1 MMHDK
6 KEATTEYAKM
16 WLLIKKNVATN
27 INAIHFVSH
36 HLANNSY
43 HSLHFYTRS
52 EVFLR
57 FYAIIN
63 LNLPSVL
70 DKSPHSLGWIALVRH
85 LGFFVTHSTLGHSLY
100 FLILH
105 KCRTSW
111 RGQTRVG
118 LLFKIIV
125 LGRGVA
131 WVYDSI
137 VCMLTYL
144 AKCPT

>member
-1 MMHDK
+1 MQVTVRLYFARFDGRSERKIGSYYYLQLIIKANSFRRKIDTEAMMHDK

-16 WLLIKKNVATN
+16 RLLIKKIVATN

-85 LGFFVTHSTLGHSLY
+85 LD
-100 FLILH
+100 ILLP
-105 KCRTSW
+105 T
-111 RGQTRVG
+111 
-118 LLFKIIV
+118 V
-125 LGRGVA
+125 L
-131 WVYDSI
+131 
-137 VCMLTYL
+137 
-144 AKCPT
+144 

>member
-16 WLLIKKNVATN
+16 GLLIKKIVATN

-85 LGFFVTHSTLGHSLY
+85 LDVLKPAVLTLNTFWYVIYVARADAGKLEWDCY
-100 FLILH
+100 
-105 KCRTSW
+105 W
-111 RGQTRVG
+111 R
-118 LLFKIIV
+118 
-125 LGRGVA
+125 
-131 WVYDSI
+131 
-137 VCMLTYL
+137 
-144 AKCPT
+144 

>member
-1 MMHDK
+1 MHDK

-16 WLLIKKNVATN
+16 WLLIKKIVATN

-85 LGFFVTHSTLGHSLY
+85 LDVLIPAVLQVTLNTFWYVIYVARADAGKLEWDCY
-100 FLILH
+100 W
-105 KCRTSW
+105 K
-111 RGQTRVG
+111 
-118 LLFKIIV
+118 LLSH
-125 LGRGVA
+125 
-131 WVYDSI
+131 SI
-137 VCMLTYL
+137 VCMLTHQ

>member
-16 WLLIKKNVATN
+16 GLLIKKIVATN

-57 FYAIIN
+57 CYAIIN

-85 LGFFVTHSTLGHSLY
+85 LDILIPTVLLVTLY
-100 FLILH
+100 TF
-105 KCRTSW
+105 
-111 RGQTRVG
+111 
-118 LLFKIIV
+118 
-125 LGRGVA
+125 
-131 WVYDSI
+131 
-137 VCMLTYL
+137 
-144 AKCPT
+144 